1 MAGVKGRSGGANG
14 GPQYNPAN
22 VSATG
27 GNGQRGDYK
36 GFAYGQNKALNQ
48 QRTAAP
54 ITPPPAPG
62 PMRPMATQDRSL
74 PPVPGL
80 TEPSMRPNEP
90 ITEGVDGTSAG
101 GGSSSLV
108 MPGMTDIDVD
118 AARLLSYLPALE
130 VAARN
135 PNASQAFRNYVRII
149 RAKS

>member
-36 GFAYGQNKALNQ
+36 GFSYGQNKALNE

-54 ITPPPAPG
+54 ITPTPAPG

-90 ITEGVDGTSAG
+90 ITEGVDGPSAG

-118 AARLLSYLPALE
+118 AERLLSYLPALE
-130 VAARN
+130 VAARS